1 MSILYHMHHI
11 LEVQVIPTLHKL
23 PVVQETSFRRKP
35 PAGPGIMLSH
45 KPLEDRGYAFLRRYK
60 RHSDQDSSFHQGSF
74 ESLGKILQTI
84 LDLRPA
90 RLCQVLDPY
99 KDHSRHLLRHWD
111 RLCKAGWG

>member
-1 MSILYHMHHI
+1 VIL
-11 LEVQVIPTLHKL
+11 TLHKL
-23 PVVQETSFRRKP
+23 LLVQETSYLRKP
-35 PAGPGIMLSH
+35 YAGLEIMLS
-45 KPLEDRGYAFLRRYK
+45 EDRGYTFPPHYK

-99 KDHSRHLLRHWD
+99 RDHSRDLLRKWD
-111 RLCKAGWG
+111 RLCKVGWG